1 MTDLDRRTL
10 KIVWNA
16 IKGFKENA
24 VGLRELVSVLD
35 GAYYSFESIDKNLE
49 DVFFQKFVDIESI
62 YAGVVNRGGSAV
74 SLEEQIIVNAAVASL
89 EQRLIVSLRE
99 YSKIPD
105 LSVEAKVTEFDAH
118 LLMCSLCKNVWE
130 CSSTEAMVVCPKCD
144 QALHNSRYHK

>member
-1 MTDLDRRTL
+1 M
-10 KIVWNA
+10 
-16 IKGFKENA
+16 
-24 VGLRELVSVLD
+24 D

>member
-1 MTDLDRRTL
+1 M
-10 KIVWNA
+10 
-16 IKGFKENA
+16 
-24 VGLRELVSVLD
+24 GLRELVSVLD